1 MINLAHVGL
10 DMVGLVDGLHDVAL
24 EDQRRTEVI
33 YEMKDAT
40 QKKHAFS
47 FRLLLGGQ
55 AQRAAP

>member
-1 MINLAHVGL
+1 
-10 DMVGLVDGLHDVAL
+10 MVGLVDGLHDVAL